1 MKSKL
6 QIALES
12 YSKVITAELMPPRGG
27 DPIRSL
33 KIAQLLKD
41 KVHAVNITDS
51 SRAVMRMCSL
61 AMSKLLLENGIE
73 PIMQISCRD
82 RNKIALQ
89 SDILGANALGIK
101 NILCITGDSV
111 KAGDQQDTKAV
122 HELESVRL
130 LKQIKDFNDGID
142 PTFENL
148 IDKRTN
154 IFAGAA
160 ADPSCKN
167 LRSLKMRTERKKDA
181 GAKFLQTQMIMDKKF
196 LYDFCKNISEP
207 MGIPVIAGVFL
218 LKSYKNALFIN
229 KHVPGANIP
238 ENILNRLEKSKEPLE
253 EGIKIASEQVR
264 EFIQISQGVH
274 IMAVKSEH
282 LIPEILNRAEINL
295 ECLSNQSLT
304 TQP

>member
-6 QIALES
+6 QQTLEKK
-12 YSKVITAELMPPRGG
+12 SKVITAELMPPRGG
-27 DPIRSL
+27 DPVRSL

-41 KVHAVNITDS
+41 KVHAVNITDG

-111 KAGDQQDTKAV
+111 KAGDQQDAKAV
-122 HELESVRL
+122 HQFESVRL
-130 LKQIKDFNDGID
+130 LQQIQAFNKGID
-142 PTFENL
+142 PTFGEL
-148 IDKRTN
+148 PDKKTF
-154 IFAGAA
+154 IYAGAA

-167 LRSLKMRTERKKDA
+167 QRSLENRIRKKKEA
-181 GAKFLQTQMIMDKKF
+181 GAQFIQTQMIMEKEN
-196 LYDFCKNISEP
+196 LINFCETIAKP
-207 MGIPVIAGVFL
+207 LDIPVIAGVFL

-229 KHVPGANIP
+229 KYVPGANIP
-238 ENILNRLEKSKEPLE
+238 ENILNRLKNAKNPLE
-253 EGIKIASEQVR
+253 MGIQIAAEQAQNFFKIAN
-264 EFIQISQGVH
+264 GVH
-274 IMAVKSEH
+274 LMAVKAEH
-282 LIPEILNRAEINL
+282 LIPEILEKADLNL
-295 ECLSNQSLT
+295 EY
-304 TQP
+304 

>member
-6 QIALES
+6 QQTLEKK
-12 YSKVITAELMPPRGG
+12 SKVITAELMPPRGG
-27 DPIRSL
+27 SPIRSL

-41 KVHAVNITDS
+41 KVHAVNITDG

-111 KAGDQQDTKAV
+111 KAGDQKETKAV
-122 HELESVRL
+122 HEFESVKL
-130 LKQIKDFNDGID
+130 LKQIQAFNKGVD
-142 PTFENL
+142 PTYEEL
-148 IDKRTN
+148 ADKRTN
-154 IFAGAA
+154 LFSGAA
-160 ADPSCKN
+160 ADPSYRN
-167 LRSLKMRTERKKDA
+167 QRSLKSRTIKKKEA
-181 GAKFLQTQMIMDKKF
+181 GASFLQTQMVMERDYLIE
-196 LYDFCKNISEP
+196 FCEEISRP
-207 MGIPVIAGVFL
+207 LDIPVIAGVFL

-229 KHVPGANIP
+229 KYVPGANIP
-238 ENILNRLEKSKEPLE
+238 DNILNRLKNAKDPLK
-253 EGIKIASEQVR
+253 EGILIAAEQAKDFFNIA
-264 EFIQISQGVH
+264 EGVH

-282 LIPEILNRAEINL
+282 LIPNILEIAGLNL
-295 ECLSNQSLT
+295 EY
-304 TQP
+304 